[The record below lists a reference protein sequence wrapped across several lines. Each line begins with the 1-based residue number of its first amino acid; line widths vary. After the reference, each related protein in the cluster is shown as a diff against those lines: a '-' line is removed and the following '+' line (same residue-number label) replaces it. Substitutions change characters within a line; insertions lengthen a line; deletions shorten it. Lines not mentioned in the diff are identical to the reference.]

1 MSTTDQT
8 AAPAEDTGADTGDAT
23 DTTAEAPAFDIA
35 DFAAAEFEHEEM
47 NGEHRGLP
55 GYQKILDQMTPDG
68 RRTVQNLRSSYSRK
82 TAELSELRRDLEA
95 QRAELVRQRG
105 ILADSP
111 ATTAIAEKASADP
124 TAAEGFDPWSEEGLS
139 ALIEQ
144 RAAQMMQQMLAPMQ
158 ADLAGQRRRA
168 ELDTFKTDHPD
179 MTADPDIKSRIV
191 DMLKSNPDM
200 KLETAYWAA
209 RGRVHANREQTAREQ
224 SNAQRAAARQTLS
237 ATSTGKAIN
246 GTTRAPKFR
255 NAWQAYQWH
264 QQQSK
269 G

>member
-8 AAPAEDTGADTGDAT
+8 AAPAEDTGTDTGDAT
-23 DTTAEAPAFDIA
+23 DTTADTTAEAPAFDIA

-47 NGEHRGLP
+47 SGEHRGLP

-68 RRTVQNLRSSYSRK
+68 RRTVQNLRASYSRK
-82 TAELSELRRDLEA
+82 TAELSDMRRELEA
-95 QRAELVRQRG
+95 QRAELRRQSA
-105 ILADSP
+105 LLSESS
-111 ATTAIAEKASADP
+111 ATAAIAEKAAADP
-124 TAAEGFDPWSEEGLS
+124 TGFDPWSEEGLT
-139 ALIEQ
+139 ALIEH

-168 ELDTFKTDHPD
+168 ELDTFKAEHPD
-179 MTADPDIKSRIV
+179 MTADPEIKSRIV

-246 GTTRAPKFR
+246 GNTRAPKFR
-255 NAWQAYQWH
+255 SAWQAYQWH
-264 QQQSK
+264 QQQKS
-269 G
+269 